1 VGRGIT
7 RYSDLG
13 WLPKLGDMTTSP
25 TSDQHWEQPAFD
37 PGAPRPFVTGASRPF
52 VTGPILLPVI
62 SQVNVPAPTQEEQ
75 NLRTFRALLWPFALV
90 IAIVTGSW
98 WPLLIVAIVLG
109 AFLKRRLRAL
119 RHERYAAAQL
129 LR

>member
-1 VGRGIT
+1 MGRGIT

-37 PGAPRPFVTGASRPF
+37 PGAARPYL
-52 VTGPILLPVI
+52 TGPILLPAVT
-62 SQVNVPAPTQEEQ
+62 QLELPAPSQEEQ
-75 NLRTFRALLWPFALV
+75 NLRTVRGLLWPIALV

-98 WPLLIVAIVLG
+98 WPVLIVSIVLG

-119 RHERYAAAQL
+119 RYQRYAAAQL